1 MENILITGG
10 LYLSYMFLAV
20 AALGAVAF
28 PIIQMAKNPKGARS
42 SIIGVVAILIIFGIS
57 YIMASDEPISKF
69 EANYKMV
76 GGAIISMYILGIG
89 AIGSIVYVEVS
100 KMFK

>member
-1 MENILITGG
+1 MEDVLITGG

-20 AALGAVAF
+20 AALGAIVF
-28 PIIQMAKNPKGARS
+28 PIIQIAKNPKGAMS
-42 SIIGVVAILIIFGIS
+42 SIIGVTAILIIFGIS
-57 YIMASDEPISKF
+57 YVLASNEAISKF

-76 GGAIISMYILGIG
+76 GAAIISMYVLGIG